1 MNLYVIEHNRGIIG
15 EARLGCTVYEST
27 LIYSICIDFI
37 SMALDC
43 SFFSLKF
50 DSCKRSYASD
60 RVSPEEWARSTV
72 REPNLFIK

>member
-1 MNLYVIEHNRGIIG
+1 MNLYVIEHNRAIIG
-15 EARLGCTVYEST
+15 EARLGHTVYGST
-27 LIYSICIDFI
+27 LTYPICIDFK

-60 RVSPEEWARSTV
+60 RVSPEHCA
-72 REPNLFIK
+72 